1 MTSSDGSELEA
12 RAAALRRIVYGTPD
26 GYAGPAAAELEAV
39 EVELGRRDSSPR
51 EPEPPSPSP
60 SAVSGAGLRRDDH
73 RGLDQDPADARVAG
87 GLALMEQVDAVAT
100 TAEGPDPHEPR
111 RDARRRALIV
121 CAVAAAVAAVA
132 SIGPLRELTD
142 PPRGL
147 AIFDRAP
154 DPSQA
159 LIPGADDI
167 LTAESLASV
176 RYIGTEVGYRAWV
189 FRDRDD
195 VCMTL
200 QRENWAGA
208 GTTCVAEAEFERTG
222 IREVVRYEQLYDLV
236 RPVGVGPGDGVE
248 FAWTAEST
256 GLEWS
261 MRR

>member
-1 MTSSDGSELEA
+1 
-12 RAAALRRIVYGTPD
+12 
-26 GYAGPAAAELEAV
+26 
-39 EVELGRRDSSPR
+39 
-51 EPEPPSPSP
+51 
-60 SAVSGAGLRRDDH
+60 
-73 RGLDQDPADARVAG
+73 
-87 GLALMEQVDAVAT
+87 MEQVDAVGAT
-100 TAEGPDPHEPR
+100 SERPDLHEPR
-111 RDARRRALIV
+111 HGARRRALIV

-159 LIPGADDI
+159 LIPGANDI

-189 FRDRDD
+189 FRDRGD

-208 GTTCVAEAEFERTG
+208 GTTCVAEAEFARTG
-222 IREVVRYEQLYDLV
+222 IREVVRYEQLYDLA